1 MPVKLGGISTVVVVI
16 TKVVL
21 SSAVYVVRGRATV
34 SIVLRV
40 FVIAVEKGV

>member
-1 MPVKLGGISTVVVVI
+1 MPVKLRGISAVVVVI
-16 TKVVL
+16 TTV
-21 SSAVYVVRGRATV
+21 SVVRGRATV